1 MNATAKRTENLK
13 VKRILNWTNRFQDIR
28 VSHGRGTGSG
38 WLDIE
43 ASIPTPSG
51 CYCDEVPSNL
61 GRCQTCSNL
70 WTENFRD
77 IKNLAMDATGR
88 TGEYDGNIQVKLT
101 LTK

>member
-1 MNATAKRTENLK
+1 MNATAKRAENLQ

-28 VSHGRGTGSG
+28 VSHGKGTARG

-51 CYCDEVPSNL
+51 CYCDETPRNL

-70 WTENFRD
+70 WMENYRY
-77 IKNLAMDATGR
+77 IKKLAMDTPGR
-88 TGEYDGNIQVKLT
+88 SGEYDGNIQVNLA
-101 LTK
+101 LI